1 MTDKGQPMTIKTV
14 QPLKIKT
21 ATTTTAKPTL
31 TLEYGEFVLK
41 YVNEELGVFAMS
53 GPVNDVMHS
62 ATTHTLRYIASLHPK
77 RPILCEMSTYG
88 GDILNGLALYDLIPL
103 IPVPVDIRATGACMS
118 MGVIIL
124 QAARK
129 RSATPYAQFMLHQLQ
144 GSNTGDLG
152 AMRDQHKHMEDLQ
165 KKLNAILANRTG
177 MSTQKINSL
186 INRKDYY
193 ISAQEALE
201 LNIID
206 AIEGEQK

>member
-1 MTDKGQPMTIKTV
+1 MSTKKRTDAINV
-14 QPLKIKT
+14 AELR
-21 ATTTTAKPTL
+21 
-31 TLEYGEFVLK
+31 LEYGEAVLK
-41 YVNEELGVFAMS
+41 HVNEKLRIFAMA
-53 GPVNDVMHS
+53 GPVNDVMVS
-62 ATTHTLRYIASLHPK
+62 ATTHTLRYLASISSA
-77 RPILCEMSTYG
+77 PITCELSTYG
-88 GDILNGLALYDLIPL
+88 GDILSGLSIYDLLPRIGC
-103 IPVPVDIRATGACMS
+103 PVDLLATGACMS